1 MKALPPTLRRKKRY
15 ILATIDPPWI
25 DLDPRELYYVLVE
38 AVTSLY
44 GDISAAAINLVVIST
59 GANYVIVRYTRGYDV
74 AVRVALS
81 TVLAL
86 GEQRIALHAKVT
98 SGTLHALRQKLP
110 SKPDMEPDPPMMEFK
125 GRTYCARRYHGQKV
139 DLLEKGIKSQELLYI
154 TQDDLEES

>member
-1 MKALPPTLRRKKRY
+1 MKPLPPTLRKKKRY
-15 ILATIDPPWI
+15 ILATIDPPGI
-25 DLDPRELYYVLVE
+25 DPDPRELYYVLVE
-38 AVTSLY
+38 AITNLY
-44 GDISAAAINLVVIST
+44 GDVSAAAINLAVISA
-59 GANYVIVRYTRGYDV
+59 GANYVIVRYTRGYDI

-86 GEQRIALHAKVT
+86 GERRIALHTKVT
-98 SGTLHALRQKLP
+98 SGTLHALRRKLP
-110 SKPDMEPDPPMMEFK
+110 RKPDTESELPAVEYK